1 MLPGNPWLE
10 CREHLLFF
18 SLSILSLSFGEDPFP
33 HCTLAWRSCQSQFN
47 ALPLSKDD
55 ILSQPGQLE
64 VLSVKKKMLE
74 TRGQTT
80 LEIDSFWAAS

>member
-1 MLPGNPWLE
+1 
-10 CREHLLFF
+10 
-18 SLSILSLSFGEDPFP
+18 
-33 HCTLAWRSCQSQFN
+33 
-47 ALPLSKDD
+47 LSKDD